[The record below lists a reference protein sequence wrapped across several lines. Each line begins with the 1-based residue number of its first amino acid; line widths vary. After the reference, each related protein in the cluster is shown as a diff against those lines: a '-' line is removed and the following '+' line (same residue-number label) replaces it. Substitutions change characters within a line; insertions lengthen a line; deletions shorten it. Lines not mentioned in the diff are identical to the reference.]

1 MNICLIVNFVCI
13 PILNFHIKP
22 FSIQR
27 SPEVH
32 QRRSV
37 DGKPVVRLPTWTHG
51 TSEKEFIVEKK
62 KSFRFSIKILLWS
75 VPVKTGSGSLDANKI
90 YKFNLIILV

>member
-51 TSEKEFIVEKK
+51 TSEKELVLKK
-62 KSFRFSIKILLWS
+62 IKVFGFLSKFCYGVCLLKLE
-75 VPVKTGSGSLDANKI
+75 VV
-90 YKFNLIILV
+90 V